1 MKIWDI
7 GGQFQY
13 RQNWVDYAK
22 MGDVIIFMID
32 SSNVIIFIN
41 YFYLQYET
49 IPVAKK
55 ELTSLLEEKGLEGKP
70 LLILSN
76 KIDIDPHM
84 SEVDL
89 IKELNLDYLYSNQW
103 AVVQISALQGTYL
116 ENALEWIS
124 KNCGK

>member
-1 MKIWDI
+1 
-7 GGQFQY
+7 
-13 RQNWVDYAK
+13 
-22 MGDVIIFMID
+22 
-32 SSNVIIFIN
+32 
-41 YFYLQYET
+41 
-49 IPVAKK
+49 
-55 ELTSLLEEKGLEGKP
+55 LLEEKGLEGKP

-116 ENALEWIS
+116 ENAIEWIS